1 MLELRPAAAV
11 EQSIKT
17 FHDMNPKN
25 LSQLHGGSVLVKS
38 AHDRHDP
45 PIALRGSLDTMT
57 TPGVVK
63 VVLEYPDMCVAPAHR
78 GIISLDA
85 RSMDQLLASE
95 RDGTYTIT
103 VQESLDPVPS
113 PPTPQAA
120 S

>member
-1 MLELRPAAAV
+1 MKP
-11 EQSIKT
+11 S
-17 FHDMNPKN
+17 N
-25 LSQLHGGSVLVKS
+25 LAQLHGGTVLVKS

-85 RSMDQLLASE
+85 RGVNELLASE
-95 RDGTYTIT
+95 HDGAYAVT
-103 VQESLDPVPS
+103 VQESLEPVPP
-113 PPTPQAA
+113 PPTPQA
-120 S
+120 SS

>member
-1 MLELRPAAAV
+1 M
-11 EQSIKT
+11 KT
-17 FHDMNPKN
+17 QN
-25 LSQLHGGSVLVKS
+25 LNHIHGGTVLVKS
-38 AHDRHDP
+38 AQDRHDP

-85 RSMDQLLASE
+85 RGVDQLLASE
-95 RDGTYTIT
+95 HDGAYAIT
-103 VQESLDPVPS
+103 VQESLDPVP
-113 PPTPQAA
+113 PPSTPQAA